1 MIVGMSKVTLSN
13 GLPIE
18 TDNVHI
24 ATFSEEGAP
33 AQMRFRFQSLHEAH
47 LQKTST
53 EPLDRVEMDELYIE
67 WKPEPGKLT
76 GECGTMRGV
85 GNDPRGDA
93 EKLQKEIPGRV
104 FWNVKPK

>member
-1 MIVGMSKVTLSN
+1 MHIVV
-13 GLPIE
+13 
-18 TDNVHI
+18 
-24 ATFSEEGAP
+24 FSEEGAP
-33 AQMRFRFQSLHEAH
+33 VQTRFRFQSHHETH
-47 LQKTST
+47 LQKAST

-104 FWNVKPK
+104 FWNLKPK